1 MSRDCNNPVTYPVQ
15 LNDEYEELNPDL
27 QEAAEVIPIGE
38 PIRIDLYCNTI
49 YRVFHIQKSAANLS
63 EMKISEYNLDF
74 ENERFL

>member
-38 PIRIDLYCNTI
+38 PIGEPIRIDLYCNTI
-49 YRVFHIQKSAANLS
+49 YRVFHI
-63 EMKISEYNLDF
+63 
-74 ENERFL
+74 